1 MTSITTEPG
10 VLELTR
16 VEGRDLVDQE
26 ARRVLG
32 VGVDEFL
39 ARHDA
44 GELNLD
50 DDEVLSLLLLI
61 PFAR

>member
-1 MTSITTEPG
+1 MTSITNEPG
-10 VLELTR
+10 VVELTQE
-16 VEGRDLVDQE
+16 EGRDLVDRE

-39 ARHDA
+39 TRYDA

-50 DDEVLSLLLLI
+50 DEDVFALVMLI

>member
-1 MTSITTEPG
+1 MTSITSEPG
-10 VLELTR
+10 VVELNR
-16 VEGRDLVDQE
+16 AEGRELVDRE

-39 ARHDA
+39 ARYDA

-50 DDEVLSLLLLI
+50 DEDVLDLVMLI

>member
-1 MTSITTEPG
+1 MTSITSEPG
-10 VLELTR
+10 VVELDR
-16 VEGRDLVDQE
+16 AEGRDLVDRE

-39 ARHDA
+39 DRYDA
-44 GELNLD
+44 NELD
-50 DDEVLSLLLLI
+50 QADEDVLALVMLI

>member
-1 MTSITTEPG
+1 MTSITAEPG

-16 VEGRDLVDQE
+16 GEGRDLVGRE
-26 ARRVLG
+26 SERVLG
-32 VGVDEFL
+32 IGVDEFL

-44 GELNLD
+44 GELDLD
-50 DDEVLSLLLLI
+50 DDDVLALVLLI